1 MCPACVL
8 TIGGGLLIAKKF
20 GVNDVVIIGFL
31 TIIFSIIS
39 DIILRKLNHGKVL
52 FPYQRIFFSAVI
64 LFITILMVQFLL

>member
-39 DIILRKLNHGKVL
+39 DIILRKPNHGKVF
-52 FPYQRIFFSAVI
+52 FPYQRLIISFISLLIVKSIFS
-64 LFITILMVQFLL
+64 LLK

>member
-8 TIGGGLLIAKKF
+8 TIAGGLLIAKKF

-39 DIILRKLNHGKVL
+39 DIILRKLNHGKVF
-52 FPYQRIFFSAVI
+52 FPYQRLIISFISLLIVKSIFS
-64 LFITILMVQFLL
+64 LLK